1 MANFKETKFY
11 KKIQKL
17 REDMAP
23 MTFSQKV
30 DHLWYYYK
38 TYVLVISVLA
48 VGIIAILGSTLSK
61 KESIAGGLMVNLTM
75 STEGYNYLTQAYYDH
90 IGGQRGQEVRLDSTK
105 FEDLKITSD
114 VEVNYNAALTLVAR
128 VSGNLLDYALIDQGA
143 MEFYINQDVFMD
155 LRQFFTEEELA
166 QMQDRL
172 IQAKIEETGET
183 WIAAVDITDIPFVK
197 DNVGTVNEENGK
209 VYFILSG
216 NPAHPDLL
224 RDIWDY
230 IHAWKAE

>member
-1 MANFKETKFY
+1 MANFKESKFY

-23 MTFSQKV
+23 MTFAQKV

-38 TYVLVISVLA
+38 TYILVISVLA
-48 VGIIAILGSTLSK
+48 VGIIAILGSMLSK
-61 KESIAGGLMVNLTM
+61 KESITGGLMVNLTM
-75 STEGYNYLTQAYYDH
+75 STEGYNYLTQEYYER
-90 IGGQRGQEVRLDSTK
+90 IGGEKGQEVRLDSTK
-105 FEDLKITSD
+105 FENLNITSD

-128 VSGNLLDYALIDQGA
+128 VSGQLLDYALIDQSA
-143 MEFYINQDVFMD
+143 LEFYVTQDVFMD
-155 LRQFFTEEELA
+155 LRDFFTEEELA

-183 WIAAVDITDIPFVK
+183 WIAAVDITDIPFVQK
-197 DNVGTVNEENGK
+197 NVGTVNEDDGK
-209 VYFILSG
+209 VYFTFSG
-216 NPAHPDLL
+216 NPAHPEIL

-230 IHAWKAE
+230 IHAWKSE